1 MAYSLVGLV
10 VIVLIAGLLLKSVAV
25 GGIGGVLLLVVLVA
39 LLTGNV

>member
-10 VIVLIAGLLLKSVAV
+10 VIVLIAGLLLESVAV
-25 GGIGGVLLLVVLVA
+25 GSVGGLLLLVVLVA